1 MKTLFLILSILGCTN
16 AIFAQLPIEDEDHS
30 AEFKKQVKSFT
41 KSAQGLYEVRN
52 TDERIPESQRQPQD
66 LLMFPITHW
75 NTEKDAWFC
84 FVWLSPKFKE
94 KPLELV
100 LIHTSYNDAQ
110 MMRADFYSMPATAP
124 EGFLLEWRKAKP
136 FAPMTADFLMTE
148 AQPCKGFISIGED
161 GVYKMQS
168 FEPCP
173 RNTKGA
179 GYVAISVDSRFYGKT
194 YSSGVKFHTP
204 DGKILLEHSHEFK
217 SKKTSSSLKKY

>member
-1 MKTLFLILSILGCTN
+1 MKQLVQVQREHPRLLAAPADLGR
-16 AIFAQLPIEDEDHS
+16 L
-30 AEFKKQVKSFT
+30 
-41 KSAQGLYEVRN
+41 
-52 TDERIPESQRQPQD
+52 
-66 LLMFPITHW
+66 
-75 NTEKDAWFC
+75 
-84 FVWLSPKFKE
+84 
-94 KPLELV
+94 
-100 LIHTSYNDAQ
+100 
-110 MMRADFYSMPATAP
+110 PATAP

-194 YSSGVKFHTP
+194 YSSGVKFHTHE
-204 DGKILLEHSHEFK
+204 GKILLEHSHEFK